1 MGAMFG
7 KLKEAFRGFLQR
19 VSDTIRYRELS
30 DEEIGKLGEELFLKL
45 VEADVAY
52 EVAEHIASQI
62 TSRLRSL
69 KVPRGSDTKTYID
82 GVVREALLEILRG
95 GMPQQNIVE
104 LVKARRPFKIVFFGV
119 NGVGKTT
126 TIAKIAYMLK
136 QNGFRVLVVAADT
149 FRAAAQ
155 EQLKK
160 HCEKIGL
167 ELIQGKYGADPAAVA
182 YDGVVYAAKRL
193 YDVVLIDTAGR
204 MHVDE
209 DLVNEL
215 KKIVKVVNPD
225 LRLLIIDALTGND
238 AVEQIKTFDSKVGID
253 GVILTKVD
261 ADTKGGAA
269 LSVIVVSSKP
279 VYFLG
284 VGQKYEDLIPYT
296 PEAILDN
303 LLK

>member
-1 MGAMFG
+1 MFG
-7 KLKEAFRGFLQR
+7 KLKEAFRSFLQR
-19 VSDTIRYRELS
+19 ASDAIRYRELS
-30 DEEIGKLGEELFLKL
+30 DEEVSKLGEELFFKL

-52 EVAEHIASQI
+52 EVAEHIVSQI
-62 TSRLRSL
+62 TSRLRGL
-69 KVPRGSDTKTYID
+69 KVPRGSDAKTYMD
-82 GVVREALLEILRG
+82 GVVREALLEILRR

-104 LVKARRPFKIVFFGV
+104 LIRARRPFKIVFFGV

-136 QNGFRVLVVAADT
+136 QSGFRVLVVAADT

-182 YDGVVYAAKRL
+182 YDGVVYAVKRF

-261 ADTKGGAA
+261 ADIKGGAA